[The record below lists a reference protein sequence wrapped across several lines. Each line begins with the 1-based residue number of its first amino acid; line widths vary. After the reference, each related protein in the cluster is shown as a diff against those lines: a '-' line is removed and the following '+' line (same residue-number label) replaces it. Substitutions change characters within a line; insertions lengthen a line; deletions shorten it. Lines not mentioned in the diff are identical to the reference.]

1 MNSKLIHDDIS
12 QDFVLFLDR
21 PCTWTKIGQNKA
33 IYCSRQSQDFWSK
46 FLSNHTLDTITR
58 KSLVQVNASFT
69 ISHKDVECP
78 PGTLLTP
85 SIKVLSTS
93 VTDNVRA
100 VVLQRAVNGST
111 SDHFDFPT
119 SPGDLNMIGAV
130 GDTASLAYHKW
141 RSGGKATLIPSN
153 SSACVCQPDSRNYL
167 TYMDSVT
174 QEFGTYDCLDE
185 PRSDMLKH
193 GDGTGREVP
202 NQGLKRLFSELYLLK
217 FPFCYHH
224 QTSATR

>member
-1 MNSKLIHDDIS
+1 MPHLQI
-12 QDFVLFLDR
+12 
-21 PCTWTKIGQNKA
+21 
-33 IYCSRQSQDFWSK
+33 
-46 FLSNHTLDTITR
+46 R
-58 KSLVQVNASFT
+58 KTPNAA
-69 ISHKDVECP
+69 

-85 SIKVLSTS
+85 SIRILSTS
-93 VTDNVRA
+93 VTDSVRT
-100 VVLQRAVNGST
+100 VVLQRSVNGST

-119 SPGDLNMIGAV
+119 SPGDLNLIGAV

-141 RSGGKATLIPSN
+141 RSGGKATLVPSN

-202 NQGLKRLFSELYLLK
+202 NQGSRGYFLSYFINFTFYYHASSSRTYPFSTK
-217 FPFCYHH
+217 
-224 QTSATR
+224 